1 MTTDKAA
8 EAAESRE
15 VFADKPAPH
24 IDYTRANEPADDP
37 VVDSEAVEPPD

>member
-1 MTTDKAA
+1 MTGDNATQPAQSAK
-8 EAAESRE
+8 
-15 VFADKPAPH
+15 VFADKPSPD